1 MKKKFVNAFFLFFV
15 FLTIGCSENSEH
27 MSQIT
32 GKTHFYEIIFQ
43 DKDKQVSTYRQSY
56 YFLPKSKNFLPAI
69 KNNGEI
75 IFFLQNEKGI
85 SKKKLINEKE
95 INYESATSNG
105 TEKLILAFPIEK
117 GREWQT
123 SDFTTIK
130 LKMGFDRIYNT
141 NLPFKLKNQI
151 IKTNDTILVNGKKI
165 KDCILISGYGSTS
178 FDPGPP
184 LSIIDIE
191 IFSKTWY
198 SKNLGVIKY
207 EREES
212 SNSATTGNI
221 VYKKTMLFD

>member
-1 MKKKFVNAFFLFFV
+1 MKKVY
-15 FLTIGCSENSEH
+15 
-27 MSQIT
+27 Q
-32 GKTHFYEIIFQ
+32 
-43 DKDKQVSTYRQSY
+43 
-56 YFLPKSKNFLPAI
+56 
-69 KNNGEI
+69 
-75 IFFLQNEKGI
+75 
-85 SKKKLINEKE
+85 KKKLINEKE
-95 INYESATSNG
+95 INYESTTSNG

-141 NLPFKLKNQI
+141 NLPFQLKNQI
-151 IKTNDTILVNGKKI
+151 IKTNDTISVNGRKI
-165 KDCILISGYGSTS
+165 EDCILISGYGSTS

-198 SKNLGVIKY
+198 SKNLGIVKY